1 MQTKAFTGISS
12 SQVLSEATLGWD
24 PNLYSYFYIQ
34 VIGSESETWHLK
46 IKAPGSSSFV
56 PVGGPWPAAA
66 TPTISIPGS
75 AALTPDLVGN
85 VGEIEVTFSGSFSST
100 VAILVCAMNRP
111 GLGQR

>member
-12 SQVLSEATLGWD
+12 SQILSEATLGWD
-24 PNLYSYFYIQ
+24 PNPYSYFYIQ
-34 VIGSESETWHLK
+34 VIGSETETWHLK
-46 IKAPGSSSFV
+46 VKTPGSATFV
-56 PVGGPWPAAA
+56 PIGGLFSS
-66 TPTISIPGS
+66 TIPIPGS

-85 VGEIEVTFSGSFSST
+85 VGEIEVTFSGAFSST